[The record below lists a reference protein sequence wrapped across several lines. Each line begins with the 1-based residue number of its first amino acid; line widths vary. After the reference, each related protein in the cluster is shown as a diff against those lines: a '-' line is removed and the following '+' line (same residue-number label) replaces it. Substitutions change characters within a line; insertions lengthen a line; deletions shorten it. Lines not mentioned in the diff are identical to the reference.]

1 MKCICDYWK
10 IGMENIIDYIRVTHR
25 EGRGGYKGRSFKFCP
40 WCGTELVE
48 DRVPKKVVRMPVLES
63 AKPEKKS

>member
-10 IGMENIIDYIRVTHR
+10 IGMEHIIDYIRVTQR

-48 DRVPKKVVRMPVLES
+48 DRVPKKVVRMPVLEPT
-63 AKPEKKS
+63 KPEKKS